1 MKKIYIAPASSHILL
16 DPENALL
23 TGSGDPK
30 VGIDET
36 GTSVDGA
43 LTHKKGPW
51 DSSLWSSM
59 DEE

>member
-1 MKKIYIAPASSHILL
+1 MKKNYIAPASNHILL

-23 TGSGDPK
+23 AGSGDHK
-30 VGIDET
+30 VSIDET